1 MGTNFYLREN
11 VCPKCKRHDEPK
23 HIGKLSG
30 GWTFSF
36 RGYKSEDLVSWAAWQ
51 KKLAAA
57 VADGAKIANEYGEEI
72 SLEDFKAMVENKK
85 TATRNQTT
93 YCREREHPSVAD
105 YYWLDD
111 EGNSFCDCEFS

>member
-1 MGTNFYLREN
+1 
-11 VCPKCKRHDEPK
+11 
-23 HIGKLSG
+23 
-30 GWTFSF
+30 
-36 RGYKSEDLVSWAAWQ
+36 
-51 KKLAAA
+51 
-57 VADGAKIANEYGEEI
+57 
-72 SLEDFKAMVENKK
+72 MVENKK